1 MSWRTIAVMSAAPHL
16 NVDRCRLHDEI
27 LEYTNYTKA
36 TVEEMRVHIEEMIAN
51 VRECVHSLWPQSKV
65 ETFGSYSTGIWLPS
79 SDVDLVVLVRPKC
92 SARLALALATY

>member
-1 MSWRTIAVMSAAPHL
+1 MLSPSDVWCRSLT
-16 NVDRCRLHDEI
+16 RRLHDEI

-36 TVEEMRVHIEEMIAN
+36 TVERMRVHIEEMIVN

-79 SDVDLVVLVRPKC
+79 SDVDLVVLVRC
-92 SARLALALATY
+92 DLGYDVTATLGSHQT